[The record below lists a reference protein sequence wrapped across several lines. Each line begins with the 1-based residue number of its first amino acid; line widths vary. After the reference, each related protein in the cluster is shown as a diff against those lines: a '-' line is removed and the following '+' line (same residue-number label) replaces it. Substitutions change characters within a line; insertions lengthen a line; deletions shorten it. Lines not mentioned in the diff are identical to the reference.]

1 MHEMSLI
8 DYALTAVENKAEE
21 MNIEKVAEVGLV
33 IGRLAALPELMEKA
47 FEVVRTR
54 HPKCADARL
63 HLDMRDIRMRC
74 RKCGCEYESSDAFS
88 EAICPDCGAREHV
101 LLAGDELLVDY
112 FLPEQERGED

>member
-63 HLDMRDIRMRC
+63 HLDMNPRMPSA
-74 RKCGCEYESSDAFS
+74 KPS
-88 EAICPDCGAREHV
+88 ARTAEHGSTSFWPGTNC
-101 LLAGDELLVDY
+101 L
-112 FLPEQERGED
+112 